1 MEGNL
6 HSAVPTASRTGET
19 TRPRAHT
26 GPPLVPHR
34 HLHHPPLSRAS
45 ALHRGGV
52 PDADCGPRNFII
64 GPTPVA
70 RPSPPPLGISAS
82 ARRLPPPPL
91 LRPAAVPP
99 QGSNPRTSPSP
110 PPFFPRYRF
119 APRVPLFIPPARRQ
133 RRSLCRGRVELVR
146 SARRTP
152 ICATS
157 GETARRH
164 CSHGSCRGAGVRC
177 SLALPG
183 YTHTGF
189 KLGMDWAAPPEVLH
203 APDRS
208 GIPRTLYGNWQW
220 QGYWGG

>member
-82 ARRLPPPPL
+82 ARRLPLPPL
-91 LRPAAVPP
+91 LRPAAARIQTPYVAFSAAFLPE
-99 QGSNPRTSPSP
+99 
-110 PPFFPRYRF
+110 
-119 APRVPLFIPPARRQ
+119 VPARPTRPAIYSAGSSPAPLPLSRPSGARQ
-133 RRSLCRGRVELVR
+133 IRAPHADL
-146 SARRTP
+146 
-152 ICATS
+152 
-157 GETARRH
+157 RH
-164 CSHGSCRGAGVRC
+164 LR
-177 SLALPG
+177 
-183 YTHTGF
+183 
-189 KLGMDWAAPPEVLH
+189 
-203 APDRS
+203 
-208 GIPRTLYGNWQW
+208 
-220 QGYWGG
+220 

>member
-82 ARRLPPPPL
+82 ARRLPLPPL
-91 LRPAAVPP
+91 LRPAAARIQHPYVAFSAAFLPEVRHLH
-99 QGSNPRTSPSP
+99 PR
-110 PPFFPRYRF
+110 
-119 APRVPLFIPPARRQ
+119 
-133 RRSLCRGRVELVR
+133 
-146 SARRTP
+146 
-152 ICATS
+152 
-157 GETARRH
+157 
-164 CSHGSCRGAGVRC
+164 RC

-208 GIPRTLYGNWQW
+208 GIPQTLYGNWQW